1 MNGRARE
8 ILLTIF
14 GGGLRIVYEP
24 VSREVREYFGKAV
37 AAQSGAGLHTSAGV
51 CHISYDEGSDA
62 VWSQLC
68 GDLSSGFPKIS
79 PLFICTSG

>member
-1 MNGRARE
+1 MNGRVRE
-8 ILLTIF
+8 ILLTIL

-51 CHISYDEGSDA
+51 CHISYDCFLLGT
-62 VWSQLC
+62 L
-68 GDLSSGFPKIS
+68 
-79 PLFICTSG
+79 

>member
-51 CHISYDEGSDA
+51 CHISYD
-62 VWSQLC
+62 
-68 GDLSSGFPKIS
+68 
-79 PLFICTSG
+79 

>member
-14 GGGLRIVYEP
+14 LGGGLRIVYEP

-51 CHISYDEGSDA
+51 CHISYDEIYMMWRYYLSE
-62 VWSQLC
+62 VVLRC
-68 GDLSSGFPKIS
+68 DL
-79 PLFICTSG
+79 